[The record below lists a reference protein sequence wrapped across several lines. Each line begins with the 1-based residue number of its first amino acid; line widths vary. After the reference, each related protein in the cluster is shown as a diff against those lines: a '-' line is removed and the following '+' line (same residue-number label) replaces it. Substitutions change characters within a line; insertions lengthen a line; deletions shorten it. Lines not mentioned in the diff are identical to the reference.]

1 MQGPKRRI
9 KAKPLVEDIRSGM
22 TDEEIMAKYCV
33 SLRQFEKLLWR
44 LLDAGAITEME
55 VYERT
60 SISESTVTRAFID
73 TTQALEC
80 AQRQDT
86 VGSGEIDP
94 ATEVECTEV
103 IDLGDKTLTALM
115 DKFRRARGKSTDNES
130 PGD

>member
-1 MQGPKRRI
+1 MQGQKRKI

-60 SISESTVTRAFID
+60 SVSDSTVTRAFTD

-80 AQRQDT
+80 ADRRAT
-86 VGSGEIDP
+86 AGPGEIDP
-94 ATEVECTEV
+94 GAEVECTEV
-103 IDLGDKTLTALM
+103 IDLNDKTLTALM
-115 DKFRRARGKSTDNES
+115 DKFRRAWVKPTGNGSA
-130 PGD
+130 GD